1 MLTPPSRQAEG
12 EGKVA
17 QTLHINSVP
26 DCCLITLPITGGL
39 GVAALANV

>member
-12 EGKVA
+12 EGRVA
-17 QTLHINSVP
+17 QMLHINSMP

-39 GVAALANV
+39 GEAALANV